1 MDEHIFT
8 GADFNFSEG
17 KIILLNKP
25 FEWTSFDLVHKVRK
39 LIQRNLKIKK
49 IKVGHAGT
57 LDPLATGLMIICTGR
72 ATKKITQFQDLN
84 KEYIATLQLGNTTP
98 SFDLETE
105 PDATFPVD
113 HITKELTEQI
123 LKDFVGEL
131 LQVPPIF
138 SAKNINGKRAYEY
151 ARAGEEATLKAVQ
164 INIEKIELLKYDLP
178 ELVIRVVCSKG
189 TYIRALVRDI
199 GQALNSGAHMT
210 ALERTAIGPYRIKNA
225 FSVENLEGKIKNH
238 ATIG

>member
-8 GADFNFSEG
+8 GGDFNFSEG

-25 FEWTSFDLVHKVRK
+25 FGWTSFDLVHKIRK
-39 LIQRNLKIKK
+39 LIQRNFNIKK

-57 LDPLATGLMIICTGR
+57 LDPLASGLMIICTGR

-84 KEYIATLQLGNTTP
+84 KEYIATLQLGKTTP

-113 HITKELTEQI
+113 HITRALTEQI
-123 LKDFVGEL
+123 MADFVGESM
-131 LQVPPIF
+131 QVPPIF

-151 ARAGEEATLKAVQ
+151 ARAGEEATLKSVL
-164 INIEKIELLKYDLP
+164 INIEKIELLEYNNP

-199 GQALNSGAHMT
+199 GEALKSGAHMT
-210 ALERTAIGPYRIKNA
+210 SLERTAIGPYHTKSA
-225 FSVENLEGKIKNH
+225 FSVENFEEKIKNH
-238 ATIG
+238 ATNR